1 VSKRPDI
8 NPAGRQLDTIP
19 TGAEDLPLCGPAAR
33 FREFSVHLVQPWQQ
47 PIAAPSEPHRQRALE
62 RQDQLTKPAG
72 SLGRLETLAVDLAAL
87 QNTDTPGADRISIA
101 VFAADH
107 GVCAEGVS
115 AFPQAVTGQMIA
127 NFVAGGAAI
136 SVMARHLQAR
146 LDVINLGT
154 ATPPPTSDGVVDEAI
169 AAGTA
174 NLARQAAMST
184 AQLEQALAAGDRAAQ
199 RAADQQAQLFI
210 GGEMGIGNTTS
221 ASAVACAL
229 LAEPAVALAGPGT
242 GLDAKGV
249 CHKVTVIER
258 ALARH
263 GDNREPLVVLASLG
277 GFEIA
282 ALAGALIGSAA
293 RGIPVL
299 ADGFIVTVAALAAVR
314 LRPDLRDWL
323 LFAHHSREP
332 GHTRLLE
339 ALNAEPVLNLSM
351 RLGEGSGAA
360 VAVPVIRSACA
371 LHNGMATFAD
381 AGVNNAE

>member
-1 VSKRPDI
+1 MPQPS
-8 NPAGRQLDTIP
+8 
-19 TGAEDLPLCGPAAR
+19 
-33 FREFSVHLVQPWQQ
+33 PWQTA
-47 PIAAPSEPHRQRALE
+47 IPSPSQTHRETALS
-62 RQDQLTKPAG
+62 RQGQLTKPAG

-146 LDVINLGT
+146 LEVINLGT
-154 ATPPPTSDGVVDEAI
+154 ATPPPTSDGVVDETI
-169 AAGTA
+169 AAGSA

-221 ASAVACAL
+221 ASAMACAL

-242 GLDAKGV
+242 GLDAEGV

-263 GDNREPLVVLASLG
+263 GDNREPLAVLASLG

-299 ADGFIVTVAALAAVR
+299 VDGFIVTVAALAAVR

>member
-1 VSKRPDI
+1 VPQPS
-8 NPAGRQLDTIP
+8 
-19 TGAEDLPLCGPAAR
+19 
-33 FREFSVHLVQPWQQ
+33 PWQTA
-47 PIAAPSEPHRQRALE
+47 IPSPSQTHRETALS
-62 RQDQLTKPAG
+62 RQGQLTKPAG
-72 SLGRLETLAVDLAAL
+72 SLGRLEALAVDLAAL

-107 GVCAEGVS
+107 GVCVEEVS

-146 LDVINLGT
+146 LEVINLGT

-229 LAEPAVALAGPGT
+229 LAEPALALAGPGT
-242 GLDAKGV
+242 GLDAEGV
-249 CHKVTVIER
+249 SHKVTVIER

-299 ADGFIVTVAALAAVR
+299 VDGFIVTVAALAAVR

>member
-1 VSKRPDI
+1 VPQPS
-8 NPAGRQLDTIP
+8 
-19 TGAEDLPLCGPAAR
+19 
-33 FREFSVHLVQPWQQ
+33 PWQTA
-47 PIAAPSEPHRQRALE
+47 IPSPSQTHRETALS
-62 RQDQLTKPAG
+62 RQGQLTKPAG

-146 LDVINLGT
+146 LEVINLGT
-154 ATPPPTSDGVVDEAI
+154 ATPPPTSDGVVDETI
-169 AAGTA
+169 AAGSA

-221 ASAVACAL
+221 ASAMACAL

-242 GLDAKGV
+242 GLDAEGV

-263 GDNREPLVVLASLG
+263 GDNREPLAVLASLG

-299 ADGFIVTVAALAAVR
+299 VDGFIVTVAALAAVR

>member
-1 VSKRPDI
+1 MPRLHRI
-8 NPAGRQLDTIP
+8 QGRSLLDTPGI
-19 TGAEDLPLCGPAAR
+19 GAEDLPLCGLAAC
-33 FREFSVHLVQPWQQ
+33 FPEFFVPPILPWQH
-47 PIAAPSEPHRQRALE
+47 PLSTPSETHRQRALA
-62 RQDQLTKPAG
+62 RQGQLTKPAG
-72 SLGRLETLAVDLAAL
+72 SLGVLESVAVELAAL
-87 QNTDTPGADRISIA
+87 QRTDTPLAERVSIA

-107 GVCAEGVS
+107 GVCAEGIS

-136 SVMARHLQAR
+136 SVMANHLGAT
-146 LDVINLGT
+146 LEVINLGT
-154 ATPPPTSDGVVDEAI
+154 ATPPPTTDGVVDEHI
-169 AAGTA
+169 ANGTA
-174 NLARQAAMST
+174 NLACESAMSAT
-184 AQLEQALAAGDRAAQ
+184 QLEQALAAGDRAAQ

-229 LAEPAVALAGPGT
+229 LTEPAISLAGPGT
-242 GLDAKGV
+242 GLDAHGV
-249 CHKVTVIER
+249 SHKVTVIER

-263 GDNREPLVVLASLG
+263 GDNHEPLAVLASLG

-282 ALAGALIGSAA
+282 ALAGAMIGCAA

-299 ADGFIVTVAALAAVR
+299 VDGFIVTVAALAAVR
-314 LRPDLRDWL
+314 LRPELRAWL

-339 ALNAEPVLNLSM
+339 ALDAEPVLNLSM

-360 VAVPVIRSACA
+360 VAVPIIRSACA

-381 AGVNNAE
+381 AGVNSAE

>member
-1 VSKRPDI
+1 MTHSAHWQKAIPSPSQQHRET
-8 NPAGRQLDTIP
+8 ALARQ
-19 TGAEDLPLCGPAAR
+19 G
-33 FREFSVHLVQPWQQ
+33 
-47 PIAAPSEPHRQRALE
+47 
-62 RQDQLTKPAG
+62 QLTKPAG
-72 SLGRLETLAVDLAAL
+72 SLGRLETLAITLAAL
-87 QNTDTPGADRISIA
+87 QHTDTPAADRISIA

-107 GVCAEGVS
+107 GVCAEGIS

-136 SVMARHLQAR
+136 SVMARHLQAG
-146 LDVINLGT
+146 LEVINLGT
-154 ATPPPTSDGVVDEAI
+154 ATPPPVSDGVINDSI

-174 NLARQAAMST
+174 NLARQSAMSPM
-184 AQLEQALAAGDRAAQ
+184 QLEQALAAGDRAAQ

-229 LAEPAVALAGPGT
+229 LAEPAAALAGPGT
-242 GLDAKGV
+242 GLDAEGV
-249 CHKVTVIER
+249 SHKITVIER

-263 GDNREPLVVLASLG
+263 GNNREPLAVLASLG

-282 ALAGALIGSAA
+282 ALAGAIIGCAV

-299 ADGFIVTVAALAAVR
+299 VDGFIVTVAALAAVR
-314 LRPDLRDWL
+314 LRPALREWL

-332 GHTRLLE
+332 GHTRLLD
-339 ALNAEPVLNLSM
+339 ALDAEPILNLSM

-360 VAVPVIRSACA
+360 VAVPVIRNACA
-371 LHNGMATFAD
+371 LHNRMATFAD
-381 AGVNNAE
+381 AGVASSQ